1 MNSFQI
7 AIVVS
12 LAGYLAIGWYAGRR
26 VKDLEDFFVAGRNA
40 PTLLILGT
48 LVASFMSTNAF
59 MGEAGMSYQGH
70 APLIIMM
77 TCFNCLG
84 YVIGAIFFGRYL
96 RRSRALT
103 VPDFFRARF
112 NSRRIQ
118 RFAGMSIVVGLS
130 AYLLAVTW
138 GMALVMSEVTGVDES
153 VAIVAVWLS
162 YTVFTLYSGSRGV
175 ILTDTVMFLLFSG
188 MIVLAAFF
196 IIQSAGGWFSAI
208 EALATYE
215 AKPGIIAWHGRVGP
229 DTPWQTPL
237 DGLLWA
243 TILGVAWGI
252 VVAVSPWQSSRYLM
266 ARSEH
271 VVIRSACGALVAMLL
286 LYLVTNFAATAVN
299 LINPNITPPE
309 STMIWVAMNLLP
321 TALGALLICGVLAA
335 GLSSASTFLSLVGF
349 SVSHDVLGSSAASQL
364 GEGGSTN
371 ADHHSQRLGAARW
384 SMLAVGLSVIALA
397 LLLPRNIFWL
407 THFAGPLFASSW
419 GAVAFMSIWSHR
431 LTEAGAFW
439 GMAAGFAVNVAMN
452 ALSLIGV
459 VDWPII
465 ADPILVAALSSY
477 FVMIGVSSKGE
488 VSTAERDFRIALH
501 RLPETET
508 DLAVVRQTL
517 LWPRVMV
524 FGGVV
529 LSALLTIFYAL
540 PFGRAVSVEG
550 FAGISGEL
558 LLALTY
564 GLVLVASGRWVW
576 RRVNRDY
583 RHRDEAGS

>member
-40 PTLLILGT
+40 PTILILGT

-70 APLIIMM
+70 APLIIML

-118 RFAGMSIVVGLS
+118 RFAGISIVVGLS

-153 VAIVAVWLS
+153 TAIIVVWLS

-208 EALATYE
+208 EALATYQ

-229 DTPWQTPL
+229 ETPWQTPL

-271 VVIRSACGALVAMLL
+271 VVIRSACGALIAMLL
-286 LYLVTNFAATAVN
+286 LYLVTSFAATAVN
-299 LINPNITPPE
+299 LINPDISPPE

-349 SVSHDVLGSSAASQL
+349 SVSHDVLGSATGAL
-364 GEGGSTN
+364 EKGGSTS
-371 ADHHSQRLGAARW
+371 ADHLHQRLGAARW

-439 GMAAGFAVNVAMN
+439 GMAVGFTINVAMN

-459 VDWPII
+459 VDWPVI

-477 FVMIGVSSKGE
+477 FVMIWVSSQGE
-488 VSTAERDFRIALH
+488 VSPAERDFRIALH
-501 RLPETET
+501 RRPEKETEP
-508 DLAVVRQTL
+508 AAVRQTL
-517 LWPRVMV
+517 LWPRAMV
-524 FGGVV
+524 FGGVI
-529 LSALLTIFYAL
+529 LGALLIVFYAL

-564 GLVLVASGRWVW
+564 GLVLVGSGRWVW
-576 RRVNRDY
+576 GRVNRDY
-583 RHRDEAGS
+583 RHGDDAES

>member
-118 RFAGMSIVVGLS
+118 RFAGISIVVGLS

-153 VAIVAVWLS
+153 TAIIVVWLS

-208 EALATYE
+208 EALATYQ

-229 DTPWQTPL
+229 ETPWQTPL

-271 VVIRSACGALVAMLL
+271 VVIRSACGALIAMLL
-286 LYLVTNFAATAVN
+286 LYLVTSFAATAVN
-299 LINPNITPPE
+299 LINPDISPPE

-349 SVSHDVLGSSAASQL
+349 SVSHDVLGSATGAL
-364 GEGGSTN
+364 EKGGSTS
-371 ADHHSQRLGAARW
+371 ADQQHQRLGAARW

-439 GMAAGFAVNVAMN
+439 GMAAGFAINVAMN
-452 ALSLIGV
+452 AISLLGV
-459 VDWPII
+459 VDWPVI

-477 FVMIGVSSKGE
+477 FVMTWVSSQGE
-488 VSTAERDFRIALH
+488 VSPAERDFRIALH
-501 RLPETET
+501 RRPEKETEP
-508 DLAVVRQTL
+508 AAVRQTL
-517 LWPRVMV
+517 LWPRAMV
-524 FGGVV
+524 FVGVI
-529 LSALLTIFYAL
+529 LGALLIVFYAL

-564 GLVLVASGRWVW
+564 GLVLVGSGRWVW
-576 RRVNRDY
+576 GRVNRDY
-583 RHRDEAGS
+583 RHRDDAES

>member
-40 PTLLILGT
+40 PTILILGT

-70 APLIIMM
+70 APLIIML

-118 RFAGMSIVVGLS
+118 RFAGISIVVGLS

-153 VAIVAVWLS
+153 TAIIVVWLS

-208 EALATYE
+208 EALATYQ

-229 DTPWQTPL
+229 ETPWQTPL

-271 VVIRSACGALVAMLL
+271 VVIRSACGALIAMLL
-286 LYLVTNFAATAVN
+286 LYLVTSFAATAVN
-299 LINPNITPPE
+299 LINPDISPPE

-349 SVSHDVLGSSAASQL
+349 SVSHDVLGSATGAL
-364 GEGGSTN
+364 EKGGSTS
-371 ADHHSQRLGAARW
+371 ADQHHQRLGAARW

-439 GMAAGFAVNVAMN
+439 GMAAGFAINVAMN

-459 VDWPII
+459 VDWPVI

-477 FVMIGVSSKGE
+477 FVMIWVSSQGE
-488 VSTAERDFRIALH
+488 VSPAERDFRIALH
-501 RLPETET
+501 RRPEKETEP
-508 DLAVVRQTL
+508 AAVRQTL
-517 LWPRVMV
+517 LWPRAMV
-524 FGGVV
+524 FGGVI
-529 LSALLTIFYAL
+529 LGALLIVFYAL

-564 GLVLVASGRWVW
+564 GLVLVGSGRWVW
-576 RRVNRDY
+576 GRVNRDY
-583 RHRDEAGS
+583 RHRDDAES

>member
-1 MNSFQI
+1 MHSFQI

-40 PTLLILGT
+40 PTILILGT

-118 RFAGMSIVVGLS
+118 RFAGISIVVGLS

-153 VAIVAVWLS
+153 TAIIVVWLS

-208 EALATYE
+208 EALATYQ

-229 DTPWQTPL
+229 ETPWQTPL

-271 VVIRSACGALVAMLL
+271 VVIRSACGALIAMLL
-286 LYLVTNFAATAVN
+286 LYLVTSFAATAVN
-299 LINPNITPPE
+299 LINPDISPPE

-349 SVSHDVLGSSAASQL
+349 SVSHDVLGSATGAL
-364 GEGGSTN
+364 EKGGSTS
-371 ADHHSQRLGAARW
+371 ADQQHQRLGAARW

-439 GMAAGFAVNVAMN
+439 GMAAGFAINVAMN
-452 ALSLIGV
+452 ALSLLGV
-459 VDWPII
+459 VDWPVI

-477 FVMIGVSSKGE
+477 FVMTWVSSQGE
-488 VSTAERDFRIALH
+488 VSPAERDFRIALH
-501 RLPETET
+501 RRPEKETEP
-508 DLAVVRQTL
+508 AAVRQTL
-517 LWPRVMV
+517 LWPRAMV
-524 FGGVV
+524 FGGVI
-529 LSALLTIFYAL
+529 LGALLIVFYAL

-564 GLVLVASGRWVW
+564 GLVLVGSGRWVW
-576 RRVNRDY
+576 GRVNRDY
-583 RHRDEAGS
+583 RHRDDAES

>member
-40 PTLLILGT
+40 PTILILGT

-118 RFAGMSIVVGLS
+118 RFAGISIVVGLS

-153 VAIVAVWLS
+153 TAIIVVWLS

-208 EALATYE
+208 EALATYQ

-229 DTPWQTPL
+229 ETPWQTPL

-271 VVIRSACGALVAMLL
+271 VVIRSACGALIAMLL
-286 LYLVTNFAATAVN
+286 LYLVTSFAATAVN
-299 LINPNITPPE
+299 LINPDISPPE

-349 SVSHDVLGSSAASQL
+349 SVSHDVLGSATGAL
-364 GEGGSTN
+364 EKGGSTS
-371 ADHHSQRLGAARW
+371 ADQQHQRLGAARW

-439 GMAAGFAVNVAMN
+439 GMAAGFAINVAMN
-452 ALSLIGV
+452 ALSLLGV
-459 VDWPII
+459 VDWPVI

-477 FVMIGVSSKGE
+477 FVMTWVSSQGE
-488 VSTAERDFRIALH
+488 VSPAERDFRIALH
-501 RLPETET
+501 RRPEKETEP
-508 DLAVVRQTL
+508 AAVRQTL
-517 LWPRVMV
+517 LWPRAMV
-524 FGGVV
+524 FGGVI
-529 LSALLTIFYAL
+529 LGALLIVFYAL

-564 GLVLVASGRWVW
+564 GLVLVGSGRWVW
-576 RRVNRDY
+576 GRVNRDY
-583 RHRDEAGS
+583 RHRDDAES

>member
-12 LAGYLAIGWYAGRR
+12 LAAYLAIGWYAGRR
-26 VKDLEDFFVAGRNA
+26 VKNLEDFFVAGRNA
-40 PTLLILGT
+40 PTVLILGT

-84 YVIGAIFFGRYL
+84 YVLGAVFFGRYL

-118 RFAGMSIVVGLS
+118 RFAGISIVVGLS

-138 GMALVMSEVTGVDES
+138 GMALVMSEVTGVNES
-153 VAIVAVWLS
+153 TAIVVVWFS
-162 YTVFTLYSGSRGV
+162 YTLFTLYSGSRGV
-175 ILTDTVMFLLFSG
+175 IVTDTVMFVLFSG

-196 IIQSAGGWFSAI
+196 IIQSAGGWLSAI

-229 DTPWQTPL
+229 ETPWQTPL

-243 TILGVAWGI
+243 TILGVAWGV

-271 VVIRSACGALVAMLL
+271 VVIRSACGALIAMLL

-299 LINPNITPPE
+299 LINPAISPPE

-349 SVSHDVLGSSAASQL
+349 SVSHDVLGSAAGARDDSDSA
-364 GEGGSTN
+364 N
-371 ADHHSQRLGAARW
+371 ADHHTQRLGSARW
-384 SMLAVGLSVIALA
+384 SMLAVGLTVIALA

-439 GMAAGFAVNVAMN
+439 GMTAGFVINVMMN
-452 ALSLIGV
+452 ALALVGV
-459 VDWPII
+459 VEWPVI
-465 ADPILVAALSSY
+465 ADPILIAALSSY
-477 FVMIGVSSKGE
+477 LVMIVVSRIGE
-488 VSTAERDFRIALH
+488 VSIAERDYRIALH
-501 RLPETET
+501 QLPEKEK
-508 DLAVVRQTL
+508 DSAVVRQTL
-517 LWPRVMV
+517 VWPRAMV

-550 FAGISGEL
+550 SGGMSGEL

-564 GLVLVASGRWVW
+564 GLVLVVSGGWVW
-576 RRVNRDY
+576 RRVVRDY
-583 RHRDEAGS
+583 GHPDEAES